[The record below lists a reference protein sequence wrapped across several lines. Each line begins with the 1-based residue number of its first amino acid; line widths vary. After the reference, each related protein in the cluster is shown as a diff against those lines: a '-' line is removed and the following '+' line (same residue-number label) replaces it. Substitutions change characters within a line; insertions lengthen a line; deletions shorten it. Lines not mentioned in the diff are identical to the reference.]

1 MGVMPVGRLLLSM
14 SVPMVVSM
22 LVQALYNIVDSM
34 FVARLSEE
42 ALTAVSMA
50 FPAQMLIVSV
60 CGGTGVGMNA
70 LLSKSL
76 GERNFAAANRTADN
90 GLFLAVLTYGAFLL
104 LGIFFVRPFFDFQT
118 DIAEIAGDGIA
129 YLRIVYLFSFG
140 AVFQMAFERL
150 LQATGK
156 AHLSMAVQL
165 IGAVTN
171 LALDPIMIFGLLGF
185 PRLGVAGAAIATVI
199 GQMVAAAAGFYFN
212 VKHNREISLSLSPR
226 VFRPSLVV
234 IGKIYAV
241 GVPSI
246 LMASIGS
253 VMTFGLNKILLGFTP
268 TATAVVGVYFKLQ
281 SFVFMPVFGLNNGMV
296 PIIAY
301 NFGARRPERMKHT
314 IQLAMIYATTIML
327 AGFAVFQ
334 LFTPQLFAIF
344 NASASML
351 SIGVPALR
359 KISLS
364 FIFAGF
370 CICSLSVC
378 QALGHGLM
386 SLVVSV
392 VRQLVVLLPT
402 AYVLSRLGGLDA
414 IWWAFIVGELV
425 SVVLCVLFLRRIY
438 RDEIRPLAET
448 AVTTDEGHWILCY
461 DGLNAYEKEVPD
473 MSEMKFIHER
483 NRVYAN
489 NERGEMIAEVTFP
502 DLPDGTV
509 VIDHTFVD
517 PLLRGHGAAA
527 SLMEEAYAEIK
538 SQGRKTSA
546 TCPYAVAWFK
556 KHPEKGDILLP

>member
-34 FVARLSEE
+34 FVAQLSEE

-90 GLFLAVLTYGAFLL
+90 GLFLAALTYAAFLL
-104 LGIFFVRPFFDFQT
+104 LGIFIVRPFFDFQT
-118 DIAEIAGDGIA
+118 DIADIAGDGIA

-140 AVFQMAFERL
+140 AVFQMTFERL
-150 LQATGK
+150 LQATGR

-171 LALDPIMIFGLLGF
+171 LVLDPIMIFGLLGF

-212 VKHNREISLSLSPR
+212 VRHNREISLSLSPR
-226 VFRPSLVV
+226 VFRPSLAV
-234 IGKIYAV
+234 IGKIYSV

-281 SFVFMPVFGLNNGMV
+281 SFVFLPVFGLNNGMV

-301 NFGARRPERMKHT
+301 NFGARRPERMRRT
-314 IQLAMIYATTIML
+314 VQFAIIYATVIML

-344 NASASML
+344 NASESML

-359 KISLS
+359 KISPS

-386 SLVVSV
+386 SLTVSV

-425 SVVLCVLFLRRIY
+425 SVVLCVLFLRKIY
-438 RDEIRPLAET
+438 RDEIRPL
-448 AVTTDEGHWILCY
+448 
-461 DGLNAYEKEVPD
+461 DGVGVSVGEKD
-473 MSEMKFIHER
+473 
-483 NRVYAN
+483 
-489 NERGEMIAEVTFP
+489 
-502 DLPDGTV
+502 
-509 VIDHTFVD
+509 
-517 PLLRGHGAAA
+517 
-527 SLMEEAYAEIK
+527 
-538 SQGRKTSA
+538 
-546 TCPYAVAWFK
+546 
-556 KHPEKGDILLP
+556 